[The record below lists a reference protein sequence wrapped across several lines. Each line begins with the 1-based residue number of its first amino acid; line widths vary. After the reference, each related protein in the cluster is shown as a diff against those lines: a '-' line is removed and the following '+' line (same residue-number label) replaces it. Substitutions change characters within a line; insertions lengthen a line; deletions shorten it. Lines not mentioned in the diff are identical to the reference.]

1 MSKRIDNSGI
11 NLKDFKLNEE
21 GGFSI
26 TRPYES
32 SQIISLIESFIEFC
46 EPSDNREVSVREREV
61 LSTKIITDAT
71 ACMGGDLIR
80 FSKHFRMVNGIE
92 ILDENFSLLVQNCKQ
107 FGCQNVNLFCQNYL
121 EVFDKLKQDVIYI
134 DPPWG
139 GTSYKNKDIISLK
152 MGNLELWELVNLIKE
167 KRLAKF
173 IFIKAPMNVCLE
185 KLEYDSIHI
194 IYNKSKVAS
203 FKLICMSLVT

>member
-1 MSKRIDNSGI
+1 MAKKADSGL

-21 GGFSI
+21 GSFSI

-32 SQIISLIESFIEFC
+32 AQIIYLIENFIRYIEKD
-46 EPSDNREVSVREREV
+46 EIDLSNRI
-61 LSTKIITDAT
+61 LTDAT
-71 ACMGGDLIR
+71 ACMGGDLVR
-80 FSKHFRMVNGIE
+80 FSKYFRMINGIE
-92 ILDENFSLLVQNCKQ
+92 ILEENFILLVQNCKQ
-107 FGCQNVNLFCQNYL
+107 FGCHNVNLFCQNYI
-121 EVFDKLKQDVIYI
+121 EIYDKLKQDVIYL

-139 GTSYKNKDIISLK
+139 GTSYKNKDFISLK
-152 MGNLELWELVNLIKE
+152 MGDLELWELVNLIKE
-167 KRLAKF
+167 KRLTKF

-194 IYNKSKVAS
+194 IYNKSKIAS

>member
-32 SQIISLIESFIEFC
+32 SQIISLIESFIHFCETNVEFC
-46 EPSDNREVSVREREV
+46 EEKSDV

-71 ACMGGDLIR
+71 ACMGGDLVR

-92 ILDENFSLLVQNCKQ
+92 ILEENFSLLVQNCKH

-121 EVFDKLKQDVIYI
+121 DIFDMLKQDIIYI

-139 GTSYKNKDIISLK
+139 GIDYKNKNTVSLK
-152 MGNLELWELVNLIKE
+152 IGHLELWELIILIKE
-167 KRLAKF
+167 KKLAKF

-185 KLEYDSIHI
+185 NLEYDSIHI
-194 IYNKSKVAS
+194 IHNKSKIAS

>member
-1 MSKRIDNSGI
+1 MAKKFDNSGI

-21 GGFSI
+21 GSFSI

-32 SQIISLIESFIEFC
+32 AQIIFFIENFIKYY
-46 EPSDNREVSVREREV
+46 EKDDVD
-61 LSTKIITDAT
+61 LSTKILTDAT
-71 ACMGGDLIR
+71 ACMGGDLVR
-80 FSKHFRMVNGIE
+80 FSKYFRMINGIE
-92 ILDENFSLLVQNCKQ
+92 ILEENFALLIQNCKQ
-107 FGCQNVNLFCQNYL
+107 FGCHNVNLFCQNYL
-121 EVFDKLKQDVIYI
+121 EIYDRLKQDVIYL

-152 MGNLELWELVNLIKE
+152 MGNLELWELVDLIKS
-167 KRLAKF
+167 KKLAKF
-173 IFIKAPMNVCLE
+173 VFIKAPMNVCLE

-194 IYNKSKVAS
+194 IHNKSKIAS